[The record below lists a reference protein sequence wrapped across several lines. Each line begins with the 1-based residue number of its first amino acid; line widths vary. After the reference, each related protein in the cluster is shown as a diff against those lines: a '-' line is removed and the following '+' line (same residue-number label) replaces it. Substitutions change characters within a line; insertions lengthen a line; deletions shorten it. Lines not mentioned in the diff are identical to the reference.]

1 LVLRRRRSFLS
12 DRLREDEAVT
22 GIGAWNIAPL
32 LARSGP
38 VDPHIDRQHLIGVE
52 IKQWFLYMYALSKG
66 ACMPR
71 IEELQPLLGE
81 PREDMA
87 AEYKTWLDLTINDH
101 KAVLAKAAIALANH
115 GGGFIII
122 GFDDHGHR
130 LGSVV
135 RPENVPEISQDAVNA
150 AIHRFA
156 TPEFHC
162 ELYNV
167 VHPTTQAVHPVIVIP
182 GNLTEPVMSKRD
194 CANIIAQNRCYI
206 RKPGPRSEE
215 PHGAE
220 EWRLLLRRCVL
231 AGREEMLEAI
241 RSIVSG
247 RIEAAPNI
255 PNAGDDLR
263 AFRVASHGRWSEL
276 VEVLPENAP
285 ARFPL
290 GHYEMA
296 FSLVGAQPAASLV
309 ELQRR
314 LEQAR
319 RVRLT
324 GWSVF
329 LDMITPGWTPYPH
342 EDFIEAWVGRPIERE
357 RAHNDP
363 AHADFWRASREGRL
377 YTIRGYTEDGYADRV
392 QPGVSIDVT
401 LPIWRVGEGILF
413 AARLAETYEDVEA
426 IAIECRFT
434 GLNNRF
440 LTSLNRERAMFD
452 NRVSHTPEITVTA
465 QATLD
470 QVRDN
475 LAEILHQ
482 LLTPLYERFDFFPLA
497 ADLVDSELDRLRGG
511 RF

>member
-1 LVLRRRRSFLS
+1 
-12 DRLREDEAVT
+12 
-22 GIGAWNIAPL
+22 
-32 LARSGP
+32 
-38 VDPHIDRQHLIGVE
+38 
-52 IKQWFLYMYALSKG
+52 
-66 ACMPR
+66 MPT

-87 AEYKTWLDLTINDH
+87 AEYKTWLDLTANEH

-122 GFDDHGHR
+122 GFDDQGHR
-130 LGSVV
+130 LASVA
-135 RPENVPEISQDAVNA
+135 RPLDLPEVSQDAVNA

-162 ELYNV
+162 ELYSV
-167 VHPTTQAVHPVIVIP
+167 PHPATQAAHPVIVIP

-194 CANIIAQNRCYI
+194 CTNVIAQNRCYI

-215 PHGAE
+215 PQTAE
-220 EWRLLLRRCVL
+220 EWRVLLRRCVL
-231 AGREEMLEAI
+231 AGREDMLEAI

-247 RIEAAPNI
+247 RVEAAPLL
-255 PNAGDDLR
+255 PNAADDLH
-263 AFRVASHGRWSEL
+263 AFSHAAHSRWSEL
-276 VEVLPENAP
+276 IDELPENAP

-296 FSLVGAQPAASLV
+296 FSLIGAQPAPNLG

-324 GWSVF
+324 GWPVF
-329 LDMITPGWTPYPH
+329 LDVTTPGWAHYPH
-342 EDFIEAWVGRPIERE
+342 DDFIEAWVGRPIERE
-357 RAHNDP
+357 RIFNDP

-377 YTIRGYTEDGYADRV
+377 YTIRGYTEDGFADRV
-392 QPGVSIDVT
+392 QPGASIDVT
-401 LPIWRVGEGILF
+401 LPIWRIGEGILF
-413 AARLAETYEDVEA
+413 AARLAETFADVEA

-440 LTSLNRERAMFD
+440 LTSLSGNRVMFND
-452 NRVSHTPEITVTA
+452 RVSHTPEITMTT

-475 LAEILHQ
+475 LTEIMTQ
-482 LLTPLYERFDFFPLA
+482 LLTPLYERFDFFALA
-497 ADLVDSELDRLRGG
+497 GELVDSELGRLRGG
-511 RF
+511 QF